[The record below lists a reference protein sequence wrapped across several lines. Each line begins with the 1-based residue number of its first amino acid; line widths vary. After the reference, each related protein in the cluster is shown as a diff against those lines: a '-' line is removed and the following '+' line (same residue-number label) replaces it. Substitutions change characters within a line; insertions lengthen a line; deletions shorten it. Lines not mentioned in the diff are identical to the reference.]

1 MSAKTR
7 KNEKNQYYKNMLF
20 EQIKISDK
28 INRDLFAF
36 EGIDFL
42 INQGWNKM
50 EDFVP
55 MLDSVIEMQPNKIR
69 KVERAYEL
77 KKKIYIKMN
86 KKKKEIM
93 SVNNTLA
100 DYYIQKAKELD
111 EKNIQSI
118 FNKEEYLKRAIEL
131 YRNNGKPDRAKD
143 LMKELLMVQK
153 EMSKFMSPIFITF
166 DKSEIEERFENL
178 DFKES
183 IKQLILYVSFYKIE
197 DIKKSV
203 LERVNDPL
211 ENAFGEIR
219 NKNEKGNTLV
229 NILPLDKNDPEK
241 DTELLYKHMYHELSI
256 FAEINGNAEYYQP
269 KYDKLINAIMSSRHK
284 KLKEIVSIYK
294 SIEPGSDA
302 YQEEGIPFIRISD
315 ISQYGISKTDKYLER
330 RGKYDLPEYYLKKN
344 EILFSK
350 DGSVGIA
357 YKVENDTQAITSS
370 ALLHLSVNE
379 SEEIL
384 PDYLTAVLN
393 SKIVQLQ
400 AERDAGGSIIKHWK
414 PSEIEEVLIP
424 ILDIEIQKNIS
435 QKVIE
440 SFELQ
445 NCAKLLLEVAK
456 QAVEIAIEQNET
468 IATEWLNDK
477 SEKLIG

>member
-1 MSAKTR
+1 MDGHECSEVLLSKLERTNRLDAEFYKKNALEISKILEALSAKPIT
-7 KNEKNQYYKNMLF
+7 EY
-20 EQIKISDK
+20 IKISDGNHMS
-28 INRDLFAF
+28 ISEHFVDTGIPYYRGQDIYNLF
-36 EGIDFL
+36 
-42 INQGWNKM
+42 
-50 EDFVP
+50 
-55 MLDSVIEMQPNKIR
+55 IENSKPVYIERMIYDKPLMQR
-69 KVERAYEL
+69 SHL
-77 KKKIYIKMN
+77 KKGDILMSIVGAIVGNSAMVTSDKDATCSCKLAIMRCTNNLILPETLLIYIKTKYGQN
-86 KKKKEIM
+86 Q
-93 SVNNTLA
+93 
-100 DYYIQKAKELD
+100 IQKFRRGAAQTGLILEDFDQIYIPLFSMCFQEKLVKVVNRIKQLTECSVAKYG
-111 EKNIQSI
+111 QV
-118 FNKEEYLKRAIEL
+118 EEYLINIL
-131 YRNNGKPDRAKD
+131 DIDLSCDVNGGA
-143 LMKELLMVQK
+143 
-153 EMSKFMSPIFITF
+153 SI
-166 DKSEIEERFENL
+166 KSFSESFENTGRL
-178 DFKES
+178 D
-183 IKQLILYVSFYKIE
+183 
-197 DIKKSV
+197 
-203 LERVNDPL
+203 
-211 ENAFGEIR
+211 
-219 NKNEKGNTLV
+219 
-229 NILPLDKNDPEK
+229 
-241 DTELLYKHMYHELSI
+241 
-256 FAEINGNAEYYQP
+256 AEYYQP

>member
-1 MSAKTR
+1 M
-7 KNEKNQYYKNMLF
+7 
-20 EQIKISDK
+20 
-28 INRDLFAF
+28 
-36 EGIDFL
+36 
-42 INQGWNKM
+42 
-50 EDFVP
+50 
-55 MLDSVIEMQPNKIR
+55 
-69 KVERAYEL
+69 
-77 KKKIYIKMN
+77 
-86 KKKKEIM
+86 
-93 SVNNTLA
+93 
-100 DYYIQKAKELD
+100 
-111 EKNIQSI
+111 
-118 FNKEEYLKRAIEL
+118 EEYLINIL
-131 YRNNGKPDRAKD
+131 DIDLSCDVNGGA
-143 LMKELLMVQK
+143 
-153 EMSKFMSPIFITF
+153 SI
-166 DKSEIEERFENL
+166 KSFSESFENTGRL
-178 DFKES
+178 D
-183 IKQLILYVSFYKIE
+183 
-197 DIKKSV
+197 
-203 LERVNDPL
+203 
-211 ENAFGEIR
+211 
-219 NKNEKGNTLV
+219 
-229 NILPLDKNDPEK
+229 
-241 DTELLYKHMYHELSI
+241 
-256 FAEINGNAEYYQP
+256 AEYYQP